1 MSQSEYATS
10 GWACEGENINEV
22 TSSSEER
29 KEHERNVVFVEE
41 VVVDMAQNDWV
52 HENILIQSENVI
64 PLVDLTVEDEIVLID
79 LTGEDGHIVQ

>member
-1 MSQSEYATS
+1 MSQSEYAIS

-22 TSSSEER
+22 TSSSKER

-41 VVVDMAQNDWV
+41 VVVDMTQNDWV